1 MRPRTGIS
9 DDGYAS
15 LTLTR
20 PRQERA
26 HSPSAE
32 PKDANVLQ
40 MTLLPVSVIQNA
52 VWLCF
57 RLTLSLRD
65 VEEMLPH
72 RGVDVSYETIR

>member
-1 MRPRTGIS
+1 MS
-9 DDGYAS
+9 DQGYVS

-32 PKDANVLQ
+32 HKDANVLQ
-40 MTLLPVSVIQNA
+40 MALLPASVIQHA
-52 VWLCF
+52 VRLCF
-57 RLTLSLRD
+57 RLMLSLRY
-65 VEEMLPH
+65 VEEMLAH

>member
-1 MRPRTGIS
+1 MS
-9 DDGYAS
+9 DQGYAS

-40 MTLLPVSVIQNA
+40 TALLPASVIQHA
-52 VWLCF
+52 VRLCF
-57 RLTLSLRD
+57 RLTVSLRD